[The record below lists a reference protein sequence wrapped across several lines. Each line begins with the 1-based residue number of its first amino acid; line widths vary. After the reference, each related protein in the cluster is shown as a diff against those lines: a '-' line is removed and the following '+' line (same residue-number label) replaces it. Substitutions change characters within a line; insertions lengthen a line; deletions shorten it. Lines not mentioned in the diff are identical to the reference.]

1 MKVPR
6 RPPADKTSISLRMTS
21 LIDCF
26 FLLMIFFLLTIKFQA
41 PEGVLKNRLP
51 QVDAPA
57 GVTQPQQNMEI
68 VKLRIKLAITGGQ
81 QPKLY
86 LQERA
91 ISSYDDLVLYL
102 GKLPA
107 DTLLVIEPEP
117 KVPYKY
123 VIGTYN
129 TCIKA
134 QRRNI
139 VFAVRQG

>member
-1 MKVPR
+1 MRVPR
-6 RPPADKTSISLRMTS
+6 RPSGDRTNTSFRMTS

-26 FLLMIFFLLTIKFQA
+26 FLLMVFFLLTIKFHA
-41 PEGVLKNRLP
+41 PEGILQNRLP
-51 QVDAPA
+51 QTDAPGIA
-57 GVTQPQQNMEI
+57 QPREDVEI
-68 VKLRIKLAITGGQ
+68 VKLRIKLAITGGEE
-81 QPKLY
+81 PKIY
-86 LQERA
+86 LQERPLT
-91 ISSYDDLVLYL
+91 SYDDLGLYL

-129 TCIKA
+129 TCLKA

-139 VFAVRQG
+139 VFAMRQG

>member
-1 MKVPR
+1 MRVPR
-6 RPPADKTSISLRMTS
+6 RPEGDRTSISLRMTS

-26 FLLMIFFLLTIKFQA
+26 FLLMIFFLLTIRFQS
-41 PEGVLKNRLP
+41 PEGVLQNRLP
-51 QVDAPA
+51 QSDAPGIA
-57 GVTQPQQNMEI
+57 QPQQDREI
-68 VKLRIKLAITGGQ
+68 VKLRIKLAITGAE
-81 QPKLY
+81 QPKIY
-86 LQERA
+86 LQDRPIA
-91 ISSYDDLVLYL
+91 SYDDLALYL

-117 KVPYKY
+117 RVPYKY

-129 TCIKA
+129 TCLKA

>member
-1 MKVPR
+1 
-6 RPPADKTSISLRMTS
+6 MTS

-26 FLLMIFFLLTIKFQA
+26 FLLMVFFLLTIKFQS
-41 PEGVLKNRLP
+41 PEGVLQNRLP
-51 QVDAPA
+51 QTDAPGIA
-57 GVTQPQQNMEI
+57 QPQPDREI
-68 VKLRIKLAITGGQ
+68 VKLRIKLAITGGE

-86 LQERA
+86 LQDRPLT
-91 ISSYDDLVLYL
+91 SYGDLALYL
-102 GKLPA
+102 GRLPE

-117 KVPYKY
+117 RVPYRY

-129 TCIKA
+129 TCLKA

>member
-1 MKVPR
+1 MRVPR
-6 RPPADKTSISLRMTS
+6 KRAGVRTSISLRMTS

-26 FLLMIFFLLTIKFQA
+26 FLLLVFFLLTIRFQA
-41 PEGVLKNRLP
+41 SEGVLANRLP
-51 QVDAPA
+51 QTDAPGIVEA
-57 GVTQPQQNMEI
+57 QPDREI
-68 VKLRIKLAITGGQ
+68 VKLRIKLSITGGK

-86 LQERA
+86 LQERP
-91 ISSYDDLVLYL
+91 ILSYDDLARYL
-102 GKLPA
+102 GKLPK

-129 TCIKA
+129 TCLRA

>member
-1 MKVPR
+1 MRVPR
-6 RPPADKTSISLRMTS
+6 RPEGDRTSISLRMTS

-26 FLLMIFFLLTIKFQA
+26 FLLMIFFLLTIRFQA
-41 PEGVLKNRLP
+41 SEGVLQNRLP
-51 QVDAPA
+51 QTDAP
-57 GVTQPQQNMEI
+57 GITEPQQDMEI
-68 VKLRIKLAITGGQ
+68 VKLRIKLAITGAE
-81 QPKLY
+81 QPKIY
-86 LQERA
+86 LQDRPIA
-91 ISSYDDLVLYL
+91 SYDDLALYL

-117 KVPYKY
+117 RVPYKY

-129 TCIKA
+129 TCLKA